1 MAANVDAIEQTDA
14 DEVFSLQFVQWTVPQ
29 FCFRVLENVVQCLQ
43 GTIDEQLSMQCFEL
57 IHQVDALLADAVIP
71 SALWEDA
78 SLPAH
83 ELVIFILVIIMSSLQ
98 CFDTVGWAAGRA
110 SGL

>member
-83 ELVIFILVIIMSSLQ
+83 ELVIFILVIIMCSLQ
-98 CFDTVGWAAGRA
+98 CFDTVG
-110 SGL
+110 